1 VADELLRTADSAK
14 SSTESLGDGAVLLR
28 GYAVNQAAVCAQLV
42 EAIATRAPFRFMTTP
57 GGFRMSVAMTNC
69 GEVGWVTDRTGYRY
83 DSIDPATDKT
93 WPPMPNALALLA
105 TNAAAAAGYRRF
117 KPDSC
122 LINRYEPRARL
133 SLHQDKDE
141 RDFSAPIVSLALG
154 LPADAVFHSGTFY
167 VGEQRFIYTAL
178 RPMGAGEQ
186 FVRFR
191 VRQLGLTQEA
201 QRDVLPIFENGSRVR
216 AGHRDVHVVI
226 VPDVDERP
234 RL

>member
-1 VADELLRTADSAK
+1 MADELLRTAHSAK

-83 DSIDPATDKT
+83 DTIDPATGKT
-93 WPPMPNALALLA
+93 WPPMPNALTLLA

-154 LPADAVFHSGTFY
+154 LPAVFLFGGLSRS
-167 VGEQRFIYTAL
+167 QRP
-178 RPMGAGEQ
+178 R
-186 FVRFR
+186 RFR
-191 VRQLGLTQEA
+191 IYSGDIAVWGGASRLAYHGVAPLAEGEHALTG
-201 QRDVLPIFENGSRVR
+201 RCRINLTFRR
-216 AGHRDVHVVI
+216 A
-226 VPDVDERP
+226 
-234 RL
+234 L